1 MTTSP
6 QRKPHL
12 DALAISL
19 LKVNIKV
26 NMQQIKYTSPNQTRL
41 PITVYY
47 DHSCV
52 LCRSEIEN
60 ISARDLHG
68 VLHMVD
74 CSAVNFDASALPFDQ
89 AALLSSIH
97 AIDSQGEWLKA
108 TDVFVVC
115 YRAAQMQRIAA
126 AFAFMKPLLER
137 IYPWIA
143 RHRHVFS
150 ALGVHKLFNALTD
163 KALRQRAARAAIASE
178 ACKGDLCEAS
188 TRK

>member
-1 MTTSP
+1 
-6 QRKPHL
+6 
-12 DALAISL
+12 
-19 LKVNIKV
+19 
-26 NMQQIKYTSPNQTRL
+26 MQSIQYTSPNRAVL
-41 PITVYY
+41 PLTVYY

-68 VLHMVD
+68 MLKMLD
-74 CSAVNFDASALPFDQ
+74 CSAVNFDASALPFNQ
-89 AALLSSIH
+89 TTLLGSIH
-97 AIDSQGEWLKA
+97 AVDSKGDWLKA

-115 YRAAQMQRIAA
+115 YRAAQMQSIAT

-150 ALGVHKLFNALTD
+150 ALGVHKLFNVLTQ
-163 KALRQRAARAAIASE
+163 KALRRRAARAAIASE
-178 ACKGDLCEAS
+178 ACKDNLCEVS
-188 TRK
+188 PRK